1 MNSNKRVLVYGW
13 LGRMFRKAGCGIC
26 GNCGMLS
33 ICFASPPTLTWKTV
47 AVAPDIDSGPFQIE
61 TGRLFL
67 SSTSHNVTATVHVYN
82 DVTSPQNAVTDLLAS
97 TVTQVKERVD
107 SKLFR
112 PFTLKT
118 GHKLCSLANARVIK
132 VAQRPQGVESK
143 HSLIRDGRYTSSENM
158 SS

>member
-1 MNSNKRVLVYGW
+1 
-13 LGRMFRKAGCGIC
+13 
-26 GNCGMLS
+26 MLF
-33 ICFASPPTLTWKTV
+33 ICFASPPTLTWKTAAA
-47 AVAPDIDSGPFQIE
+47 AVEIDSGPFQIK

-67 SSTSHNVTATVHVYN
+67 GSTSHNVATTVHVYD

-107 SKLFR
+107 LKVFR

-118 GHKLCSLANARVIK
+118 GHKLRSFAKVGVIT

-143 HSLIRDGRYTSSENM
+143 HSIIRDGLFASSKHI

>member
-1 MNSNKRVLVYGW
+1 MS
-13 LGRMFRKAGCGIC
+13 RKAGCGI
-26 GNCGMLS
+26 GGRLA
-33 ICFASPPTLTWKTV
+33 ICFASPPTLTWKTE
-47 AVAPDIDSGPFQIE
+47 AAALDIDSGPFQIK
-61 TGRLFL
+61 TSRLFL
-67 SSTSHNVTATVHVYN
+67 RLTSHNVTATVHVYN

-107 SKLFR
+107 SKLFS

-118 GHKLCSLANARVIK
+118 GLKLCSFAIARVIK

-143 HSLIRDGRYTSSENM
+143 HSIIRDGLFASSKHI

>member
-1 MNSNKRVLVYGW
+1 
-13 LGRMFRKAGCGIC
+13 
-26 GNCGMLS
+26 MLS
-33 ICFASPPTLTWKTV
+33 ICLASPPTLTWKTV
-47 AVAPDIDSGPFQIE
+47 AAALDSGPFHQIE

-67 SSTSHNVTATVHVYN
+67 GSTSHNVATTVHVYN

-132 VAQRPQGVESK
+132 VAQRTQGVEIKHGILVDGLYASSK
-143 HSLIRDGRYTSSENM
+143 HIS
-158 SS
+158 

>member
-1 MNSNKRVLVYGW
+1 MS
-13 LGRMFRKAGCGIC
+13 RKAGCGI
-26 GNCGMLS
+26 GGRLA

-47 AVAPDIDSGPFQIE
+47 AAALDSGPFQIR

-67 SSTSHNVTATVHVYN
+67 GSTSHNVATKVHDYD

-112 PFTLKT
+112 
-118 GHKLCSLANARVIK
+118 A
-132 VAQRPQGVESK
+132 
-143 HSLIRDGRYTSSENM
+143 
-158 SS
+158 

>member
-1 MNSNKRVLVYGW
+1 
-13 LGRMFRKAGCGIC
+13 MFRKAGCGK
-26 GNCGMLS
+26 LA

-47 AVAPDIDSGPFQIE
+47 DEVLDSGPFQIK

-132 VAQRPQGVESK
+132 VAQRTQGVEIKHGILVDGLYASSK
-143 HSLIRDGRYTSSENM
+143 HIS
-158 SS
+158 